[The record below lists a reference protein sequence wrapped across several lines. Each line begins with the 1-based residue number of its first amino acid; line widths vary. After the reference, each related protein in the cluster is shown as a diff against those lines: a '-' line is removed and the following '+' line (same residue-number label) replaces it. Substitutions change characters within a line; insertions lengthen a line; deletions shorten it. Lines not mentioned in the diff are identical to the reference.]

1 MEMLLFV
8 QLLEIA
14 TVLVLILVLTMLQRF
29 GGIKYIYNLRIAFI
43 GYFILIVLTM
53 LNLFEEQ
60 VVFNSLFKYALL
72 ATISVYIYVSFSVGS
87 NKLIHLA
94 RFYWMIGI
102 LILTPMTLIILEK
115 TDQLEGI
122 GYILLGIVSI
132 FVGFFWMNKVLSHLI
147 PSKIVG
153 VTFILF
159 GLHIMS
165 FIIVQYDEEF
175 LILGYMVVAAFEA
188 IITISLVFLNFNYL
202 KELDDITY
210 SKYINLF
217 NNSSDAILLISNE
230 IIFYCNRRAEEIFE
244 RSREDIIG
252 RNPMDIS
259 ELVQDNGR
267 ESYDYGTELF
277 SSASEGKITRFD
289 WIHTSANGRRINCE
303 ISLFLLEEG
312 EFAAVIRDMTANYAY
327 EEEINFHK
335 YYDAVTHLPKRELF
349 IDRLARFLDERH
361 NQVALIAFNIDNFK
375 EINDEYGHEA
385 GDELLR
391 QVANKVTSVFKSEV
405 TLTRLGGDEF
415 VAIMDK
421 LIHINRIYLP
431 LERIQS
437 VFNDNFEIQ
446 GQQVNLSV
454 CMGVAFPES
463 ETTQPMELLKNSDL
477 ALNLAKS
484 KGRGRIEFYSKKE
497 KEIFIA
503 RINIER
509 DIRIGIESGEFIPYY
524 QPIIQPHS
532 GKIVGIEVLARW
544 IKQDGSM
551 IYPNTFIP
559 IAEET
564 ELIKIIGE
572 QILSKA
578 CDDFRELL
586 KDNKDFV
593 IHINLSPL
601 QLKDDSIIT
610 TLRDVMEK
618 YEITARHLFIEL
630 TETVFIDDADHA
642 NEILKGIR
650 AMGVGVALDDF
661 GTGYSSLSY
670 LVKMQVDT
678 IKIDRSFVVKLP
690 GDQKSRAM
698 MEYIIGLMHDL
709 GYKVVVEGVEEK
721 DQADY
726 LKSIGCDAIQGYYY
740 HRPMSIE
747 KIRKLLMS

>member
-1 MEMLLFV
+1 MEMLLFA

-14 TVLVLILVLTMLQRF
+14 TVFVLILVLTMLHRF

-43 GYFILIVLTM
+43 GYFILIVLTT

-60 VVFNSLFKYALL
+60 VVFNGLLKYALL
-72 ATISVYIYVSFSVGS
+72 AIICVYIYASFSAGS
-87 NKLIHLA
+87 NKPSHLV
-94 RFYWMIGI
+94 RFYGMIGI
-102 LILTPMTLIILEK
+102 LILTPMTLVIFEK
-115 TDQLEGI
+115 GNQLEGI
-122 GYILLGIVSI
+122 GYVLFGITSI
-132 FVGFFWMNKVLSHLI
+132 FVGFFWMKKVLRHLL

-159 GLHIMS
+159 GLHIMN

-175 LILGYMVVAAFEA
+175 LILGYMVAAAFEA

-230 IIFYCNRRAEEIFE
+230 IIFDCNRRAEEIFE

-259 ELVQDNGR
+259 ESVQDNGR

-289 WIHTSANGRRINCE
+289 WIHTSAKGRRINCE
-303 ISLFLLEEG
+303 ISLFLLEGG

-335 YYDAVTHLPKRELF
+335 YYDAVTFLPKRELF
-349 IDRLARFLDERH
+349 IDRLARFLDERY

-375 EINDEYGHEA
+375 EINDEYGHEV

-415 VAIMDK
+415 VVIMDK
-421 LIHINRIYLP
+421 LIHTNRIYLP

-446 GQQVNLSV
+446 GQQVNISV

-484 KGRGRIEFYSKKE
+484 KGRGRIEFYSTKE
-497 KEIFIA
+497 KEVFIT

-509 DIRIGIESGEFIPYY
+509 DMRLGIESGEFIPYY

-532 GKIVGIEVLARW
+532 GEIMGTEVLARW
-544 IKQDGSM
+544 IKKDGSM

-564 ELIKIIGE
+564 ELINIIGE

-578 CDDFRELL
+578 CEDCKDLL
-586 KDNKDFV
+586 RDNKDFV
-593 IHINLSPL
+593 IHVNLSPL
-601 QLKDDSIIT
+601 QLQDDSIIT
-610 TLRDVMEK
+610 ILREVMEK
-618 YEITARHLFIEL
+618 YEITARHLYIEL
-630 TETVFIDDADHA
+630 TETIFIEDAEHA

-670 LVKMQVDT
+670 LAEMQVDT

-690 GDQKSRAM
+690 GNQKSRAM
-698 MEYIIGLMHDL
+698 MEYIVGLLHDL

-747 KIRKLLMS
+747 KLRKLLIS

>member
-14 TVLVLILVLTMLQRF
+14 TVLVLILVLTMLHRF
-29 GGIKYIYNLRIAFI
+29 GGIKYIYNLRIAFV

-72 ATISVYIYVSFSVGS
+72 ALISVYIYASFSTGS
-87 NKLIHLA
+87 NKLLHLVKL
-94 RFYWMIGI
+94 YGMIGI
-102 LILTPMTLIILEK
+102 LILTPMTLIIFEIG
-115 TDQLEGI
+115 DQLEGI
-122 GYILLGIVSI
+122 GYVLFGITSI
-132 FVGFFWMNKVLSHLI
+132 FVGFFWMKKVLRHLL

-159 GLHIMS
+159 GLHIMN

-175 LILGYMVVAAFEA
+175 LILGYMVAAAFEA

-217 NNSSDAILLISNE
+217 NNSSDAIVLISNE
-230 IIFYCNRRAEEIFE
+230 IIFECNRRAEEIFE

-252 RNPMDIS
+252 RSPMDIS

-267 ESYDYGTELF
+267 ESYDYGIELF

-289 WIHTSANGRRINCE
+289 WIHISASGRKINCE
-303 ISLFLLEEG
+303 VSLFLLDKG

-335 YYDAVTHLPKRELF
+335 YYDTVTHLPKRELF
-349 IDRLARFLDERH
+349 IDRLARFLDERYS
-361 NQVALIAFNIDNFK
+361 QVALIAFNIDNFK

-391 QVANKVTSVFKSEV
+391 QVANEVTSVFKSEV

-415 VAIMDK
+415 VVIMDK
-421 LIHINRIYLP
+421 LIHKNQIYLP

-437 VFNDNFEIQ
+437 VFNNNFEIQ
-446 GQQVNLSV
+446 GQNVNISV
-454 CMGVAFPES
+454 CIGVAFPES

-484 KGRGRIEFYSKKE
+484 KGRGRIEFYSTKE
-497 KEIFIA
+497 KEVFIT

-509 DIRIGIESGEFIPYY
+509 DMRLGIESGEFIPYY
-524 QPIIQPHS
+524 QPIVQPHS
-532 GKIVGIEVLARW
+532 GEIVGTEVLARW
-544 IKQDGSM
+544 IKKDGSI

-564 ELIKIIGE
+564 ELINIIGE

-578 CDDFRELL
+578 CEDCKDLL
-586 KDNKDFV
+586 RDNTDFV
-593 IHINLSPL
+593 IHVNLSPL
-601 QLKDDSIIT
+601 QLRDDSIISILSDT
-610 TLRDVMEK
+610 MEK
-618 YEITARHLFIEL
+618 YEITARHLYIEL
-630 TETVFIDDADHA
+630 TETIFIKDAEHA

-650 AMGVGVALDDF
+650 ALGVGVALDDF

-670 LVKMQVDT
+670 LTEMQVDT

-690 GDQKSRAM
+690 GNHKSRAM
-698 MEYIIGLMHDL
+698 MEYLIGLMHDL

-726 LKSIGCDAIQGYYY
+726 LKSIGCDTIQGYYY

-747 KIRKLLMS
+747 KLRKLLI